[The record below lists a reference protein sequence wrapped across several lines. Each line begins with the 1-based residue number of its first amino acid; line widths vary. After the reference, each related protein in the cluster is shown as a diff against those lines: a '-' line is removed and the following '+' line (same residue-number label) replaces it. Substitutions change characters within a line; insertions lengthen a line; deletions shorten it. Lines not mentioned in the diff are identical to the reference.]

1 MKENSELQYKSE
13 NVCFRCG
20 KGEMEM
26 NHPNYIGDRIR
37 EIRKEKNLT
46 QERAAELCGMSVKGY
61 EKIERG
67 ESDPRVSTMIRVI
80 FSLGAD
86 FTIFTEYAEQIA
98 AKWLEEILRRE
109 EEKGLHLALETGGKE
124 TVLRGIQIEE

>member
-1 MKENSELQYKSE
+1 MCY
-13 NVCFRCG
+13 
-20 KGEMEM
+20 
-26 NHPNYIGDRIR
+26 PNYIGDKIR

-67 ESDPRVSTMIRVI
+67 ESDPRVSTMVKVI

-98 AKWLEEILRRE
+98 AKWLEEIMRRE
-109 EEKGLHLALETGGKE
+109 EEERLCFAIGTKGGKDILVKIDMKE
-124 TVLRGIQIEE
+124 